1 MFSRIVSWIVGI
13 LEALLAFR
21 LLFKFLGSDPGG
33 AFVSF
38 IYTYSDPFVTP
49 FRGIIRTAETQG
61 IETITVIAMIV
72 YALVGY
78 GIIRLIKILE
88 KR

>member
-1 MFSRIVSWIVGI
+1 
-13 LEALLAFR
+13 
-21 LLFKFLGSDPGG
+21 
-33 AFVSF
+33 
-38 IYTYSDPFVTP
+38 VTP

-78 GIIRLIKILE
+78 GIIRLIEILE

>member
-1 MFSRIVSWIVGI
+1 MFIRIVSWIVGI

-33 AFVSF
+33 AFVKF
-38 IYTYSDPFVTP
+38 IYTYSDPLVIP
-49 FRGIIRTAETQG
+49 FRGIIKTTGTQG
-61 IETITVIAMIV
+61 IEIITVIAMIV

-78 GIIRLIKILE
+78 GIIRLIDILE

>member
-1 MFSRIVSWIVGI
+1 MFTRIVSWIIGI

-33 AFVSF
+33 AFVKF
-38 IYTYSDPFVTP
+38 IYTYSDPLVTP
-49 FRGIIRTAETQG
+49 FKGIIKTAGTQG
-61 IETITVIAMIV
+61 IEIITVIAMIV

-78 GIIRLIKILE
+78 GIIRLIEILE
-88 KR
+88 RH